1 MGEAG
6 GGEGVGEGADRVA
19 RMERCEIRDLTGT
32 GPRITLRSIRAT
44 GLPAWLYA

>member
-6 GGEGVGEGADRVA
+6 GGEGVAGGTDLVA
-19 RMERCEIRDLTGT
+19 RMERSAIRDLTGT

-44 GLPAWLYA
+44 ND